1 MVYYLP
7 MMNSVD
13 NSASPRPAR
22 TALHPTGGFLTGFT
36 HSLQPYIGCRFG
48 CAYCYVQGSNVHRF
62 FNGGF
67 AWGDYAF
74 PRQGVAERL
83 TQELTRFESK
93 GQLGSLAIFCS
104 SSTDPYQG
112 AEREWQLT
120 RRCLKAFVKSPPGL
134 LVVQTRSPLVERDF
148 DLLSALGER
157 CWLSMTLETDRDDVR
172 QVLTP
177 HCPSIERRVQTIR
190 AARAAGLNVQVAVSP
205 SLPYSAVEK
214 FGGLLME
221 LGQRVVVDSYLSGD
235 GQGGKRTARTA
246 IPAEYTRLGWGEWQ
260 AEDAARSLYG
270 WLRQRIGERAG
281 WSQEG
286 FTHLARLTAPKN
298 HIQSTN

>member
-1 MVYYLP
+1 MANP
-7 MMNSVD
+7 VD
-13 NSASPRPAR
+13 NSASPRPAS

-48 CAYCYVQGSNVHRF
+48 CAYCYVQESNVHRF

-83 TQELTRFESK
+83 AQELARFASK

-120 RRCLKAFVKSPPGL
+120 RRCLEAFVKSPPGL

-148 DLLSALGER
+148 DLLSALGGR
-157 CWLSMTLETDRDDVR
+157 CWLSMTLETDLDDVR
-172 QVLTP
+172 QALTP
-177 HCPSIERRVQTIR
+177 HCPSIARRVQTIR
-190 AARAAGLNVQVAVSP
+190 TARAAGLNVQVTVSP
-205 SLPYSAVEK
+205 CLPYSAVDE
-214 FGGLLME
+214 FGPLLVE

-235 GQGGKRTARTA
+235 GQGGKRTARTG
-246 IPAEYTRLGWGEWQ
+246 IPEEYSRLGWGEWQ
-260 AEDAARSLYG
+260 AEEAARSLYA
-270 WLRQRIGERAG
+270 WLRERMGQRAG
-281 WSQEG
+281 WSQDG
-286 FTHLARLTAPKN
+286 FTHLARRVT
-298 HIQSTN
+298 IETSG